1 MPSMAPSW
9 TPKIEWSIRETPKT
23 EDFEEKAFFDFFVSF
38 PYLFSDFSSPR
49 LPLLLGVPGDGV
61 APASGKVVKAIHAAE
76 QSTSPCVLRLESAAW
91 RFGRSPEPSSQ
102 MLAGCPVAASWY
114 RALIGA

>member
-1 MPSMAPSW
+1 MPSMAPSR
-9 TPKIEWSIRETPKT
+9 TPKIESIRETQKN
-23 EDFEEKAFFDFFVSF
+23 FLRFLRLFSLSF
-38 PYLFSDFSSPR
+38 PTPR

-61 APASGKVVKAIHAAE
+61 APASGKVPKAIHAAE
-76 QSTSPCVLRLESAAW
+76 QSASPCVVRLESAAW
-91 RFGRSPEPSSQ
+91 RFGRSPEPSSQIQ